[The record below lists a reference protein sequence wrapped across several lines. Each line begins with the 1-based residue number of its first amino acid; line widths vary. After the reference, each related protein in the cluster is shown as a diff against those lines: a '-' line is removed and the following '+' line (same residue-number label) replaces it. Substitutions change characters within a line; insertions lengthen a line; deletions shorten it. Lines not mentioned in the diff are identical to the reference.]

1 MSLTAGFCTLLTNN
15 INSPSSSCSLI
26 PKGLERFSL
35 PKPLPMRL
43 ESFIDH
49 FLYQLDLEENLLP
62 SAFLVL
68 EPLLTY
74 ISQNNIH
81 KLVFAALTI
90 AYKAHTD
97 KPVKNSTL
105 EKIGVFKAKELV
117 ELEKVVLESIG
128 WNLQYSRIEEVKGLL
143 EKAGVQIEEE
153 KFVSEND
160 DDETDFTEYGSNDS
174 FSELSAFF

>member
-1 MSLTAGFCTLLTNN
+1 MSLTAGLCTLLNKN
-15 INSPSSSCSLI
+15 VNSSSSSCSSI
-26 PKGLERFSL
+26 PEGLERFSL
-35 PKPLPMRL
+35 PKPFPMKL

-49 FLYQLDLEENLLP
+49 FLYQLDLEESILP

-68 EPLLTY
+68 EPLLKY

-90 AYKAHTD
+90 AYKAHID
-97 KPVKNSTL
+97 KPVKNSKL
-105 EKIGVFKAKELV
+105 EKIGVLKAKELV
-117 ELEKVVLESIG
+117 ELEKVVLETIG
-128 WNLQYSRIEEVKGLL
+128 WNLQYSRIDDVKSLL
-143 EKAGVQIEEE
+143 EKEGVQINEE
-153 KFVSEND
+153 KFSSEND